1 MLKGMMI
8 FPGRPRL
15 DMHCQFRDSD
25 NVLKPQD
32 VREETGSISN
42 DFMIDFLDSPLATL
56 LATKTERSF
65 NCPGNCQK

>member
-1 MLKGMMI
+1 MFKNRKTYEKKQEVSAMT
-8 FPGRPRL
+8 
-15 DMHCQFRDSD
+15 SD
-25 NVLKPQD
+25 
-32 VREETGSISN
+32 